1 MMDNSKSEDVGG
13 NGNIVKG
20 AYKVLFRRFHRH
32 GNALDEELLQQ
43 NDWYLVSF
51 NKLKFLSL

>member
-1 MMDNSKSEDVGG
+1 MDNSKSEDVGG